1 MLTSYPGVNITRI
14 EAINYNP
21 SKHAEKQ
28 SGRFWVVGEKN
39 VVSITYSK
47 PDPSFL
53 HIFYSDDE
61 FVTVP
66 ASNYNVFARPDKN
79 DIELMTSFTKQK
91 EDGMPSP
98 INLDIHNKS

>member
-1 MLTSYPGVNITRI
+1 MLTSYRGVNITRI

-21 SKHAEKQ
+21 SKNAEKQ

-39 VVSITYSK
+39 VMSITYSK

-53 HIFYSDDE
+53 HIFYADDE

-66 ASNYNVFARPDKN
+66 AANYNVFAHPDKN
-79 DIELMTSFTKQK
+79 DIELMTSFNRQK
-91 EDGMPSP
+91 NEGLPSP
-98 INLDIHNKS
+98 IQTDSPNEP

>member
-21 SKHAEKQ
+21 SKNAEKQ

-53 HIFYSDDE
+53 HIFYDDDE

-66 ASNYNVFARPDKN
+66 AMNYNVFAKPDTS
-79 DIELMTSFTKQK
+79 DLELM
-91 EDGMPSP
+91 
-98 INLDIHNKS
+98 NLYTNQRDAGIFNHTN